1 MYIKSLQVFSI
12 TVLSV
17 ATLFNKLTYE
27 NLMNFAFYCEPLLR
41 FTTINELNDAC
52 RQFLFAYR
60 FQHCVEFIC

>member
-41 FTTINELNDAC
+41 FTN
-52 RQFLFAYR
+52 Y
-60 FQHCVEFIC
+60 